1 MPPFEPRGREF
12 KAGYT
17 AGKRDGFH
25 SGRRVGIY
33 TAYNYI
39 FPIPVNLLSKDL
51 AREAAGLAGMTSRG
65 TKSIEELKQYLRD
78 HQYNAVIFKKSQNGN
93 YLELVKK

>member
-12 KAGYT
+12 RAGFN
-17 AGKRDGFH
+17 AGKREGFQ
-25 SGRRVGIY
+25 SGRKVGMY
-33 TAYNYI
+33 TAYNYV
-39 FPIPVNLLSKDL
+39 FPIPVDLLSKDL

-78 HQYNAVIFKKSQNGN
+78 REYNAVIFKKRQNAN
-93 YLELVKK
+93 RLELIKK